1 VHARVL
7 PRFLHGVGLQLPVSR
22 RHLRYRWKT
31 NQFDS
36 LLALAI
42 PSGLLGFVR
51 RSRHDRVRAS
61 NYAMSMPAVTL
72 YTRVGCHL
80 CDVAK
85 DVLDEVRR
93 VRPFELTTI
102 DVDSDTELREKYGY
116 EVPVVTIDGRKAFKL
131 RVDAEALRARLG
143 EVLWRR

>member
-22 RHLRYRWKT
+22 RHLRYRRKT
-31 NQFDS
+31 NEFNC

-51 RSRHDRVRAS
+51 RSRHDRVRS
-61 NYAMSMPAVTL
+61 VELRAMSMPVVTL

-80 CDVAK
+80 CDEAK
-85 DVLDEVRR
+85 AVLDEMRR
-93 VRPFELTTI
+93 ERPFELTTI
-102 DVDSDTELREKYGY
+102 DVDSDTELREHYGN
-116 EVPVVTIDGRKAFKL
+116 EVPVVMVGGRKAFKL
-131 RVDAEALRARLG
+131 RVDAEALRARLDYAERG
-143 EVLWRR
+143 